1 MQEKHLKNLVL
12 SAIVLVG
19 IAAVIFEIGFYY
31 YRYQQGGNP
40 SLIFS
45 LIIIVFLL
53 LYCIKYFKKAQRIPI
68 SQLFMNWKVRVI
80 KSLKKEWVTV
90 LLTIGYLF
98 LLVTEPAVLDDD
110 LHILHLFVIMT
121 FFTILDPDEE

>member
-80 KSLKKEWVTV
+80 KSLKKEWVV
-90 LLTIGYLF
+90 VSLTIFYFF
-98 LLVTEPAVLDDD
+98 LLVTEPEVPDDD
-110 LHILHLFVIMT
+110 FHILYLFVIMT